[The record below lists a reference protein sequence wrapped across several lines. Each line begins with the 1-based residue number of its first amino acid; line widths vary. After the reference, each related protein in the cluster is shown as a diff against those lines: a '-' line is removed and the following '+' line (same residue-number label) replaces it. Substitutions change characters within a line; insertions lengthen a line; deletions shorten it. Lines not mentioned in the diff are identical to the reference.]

1 MKRRAILPFLLLPGL
16 LMAQPVIDQSDMP
29 AAGDALNRTQAVP
42 DPSLD
47 LATTGPAQTWDFSDL
62 AAIGGDAT
70 PYFSVASTGFIYALA
85 FSDQPNNPN
94 RSNHARSGTDIPFFE
109 LLPITDPYTFFYRSA
124 SAYKKTGYGATVNG
138 LTVPIPLQ
146 QHDVIYNLPLAYGD
160 ADAGFSAYALNVPSL
175 VYYGY
180 AQQRTN
186 EVDGWGAITI
196 PAGTFEVLRV
206 KTTIQGRDSVRV
218 DTLDVGFT
226 IVRPLVREYK
236 WLAHGYKT
244 PILQVNTVELFGAE
258 IITEVYFYD
267 EPRTIVVAPPVPT
280 TICPGTTFTLNYA
293 TTGTFNTGGFFL
305 PPNVFTAQLSDA
317 TGDFAN
323 AVTIGTLTAA
333 ASGSIEVTIPL
344 GTPLGTGYR
353 IRVIANSPATTGAD
367 NGVDIVVGGA
377 PPVASVS
384 ADGPTTFCAG
394 GTVVL
399 TAEPAG
405 MAYQWFLG
413 GQPIPGAT
421 AATLEVDAS
430 GDHAVEV
437 MNGCGSDLSDAI
449 TVAVEALPEHTLP
462 DGPLLSC
469 DGTPVEIVAEDQSGQ
484 PGLVYQWS
492 IDGQPIDGADASA
505 VVAATTGAYTLAVT
519 RPATGC
525 VFNSPAVEVVIED
538 PAAPQVTAD
547 GPLAFCEGGAVTLT
561 SDVVQGASYQWSLDG
576 DAIAG
581 AEQGSLLA
589 NASGSYSVVTISPS
603 GCASP
608 AAAALVVEVVPVPVA
623 PDVQV
628 AGDPVFCAGGSV
640 LLYTPEVA
648 GATYQWSADG
658 APIAG
663 EQNDSLEVTLS
674 GLYSVAIT
682 VGPGC
687 AAASAAEVEVVAN
700 PLPEQPVIT
709 QSTDSLLATG
719 SGTFQWFLSGVA
731 IDGAT
736 EAFLVPVESGSYT
749 AVITDANGCSSSSE
763 PYVYIS
769 TGMDAGE
776 VVDLRLFPNP
786 TSGALFLQVP
796 HRFVGHGAA
805 YRIAD
810 GTGCVVLTG
819 RVDRSDTAIDVRL
832 LAAGAYLLQVIDAQ
846 GAMRVVRF
854 VRN

>member
-1 MKRRAILPFLLLPGL
+1 MKRRAILTFLLLPTFL
-16 LMAQPVIDQSDMP
+16 VAQPVIDQSDMP
-29 AAGDALNRTQAVP
+29 AAGDVLNRTQAVP
-42 DPSLD
+42 DPLLD
-47 LATTGPAQTWDFSDL
+47 LANTGPSQTWDFSGL

-70 PYFSVASTGFIYALA
+70 PYSSVASTGFIYALA

-94 RSNHARSGTDIPFFE
+94 RSNHARSGTDIPFYQ
-109 LLPITDPYTFFYRSA
+109 LLPITNPYTFFYRSA
-124 SAYKKTGYGATVNG
+124 SVYKKTGYGATVSG
-138 LTVPIPLQ
+138 ITVPIPLQ
-146 QHDVIYNLPLAYGD
+146 QHDVIYNLPLEYGD

-180 AQQRTN
+180 AQQRAN
-186 EVDGWGAITI
+186 EVDGWGAIIT

-244 PILQVNTVELFGAE
+244 PILQVNTAELFGAE

-267 EPRTIVVAPPVPT
+267 EPRTIVVTPPVPS

-323 AVTIGTLTAA
+323 AVTIGTVTAT
-333 ASGSIEVTIPL
+333 ASGSIQVTIPL

-353 IRVIANSPATTGAD
+353 IRVIANSPSTTGTD
-367 NGVDIVVGGA
+367 NGVDIVLGGA
-377 PPVASVS
+377 PPEASVS
-384 ADGPTTFCAG
+384 AAGPTAFCAG

-405 MAYQWFLG
+405 MAYQWFLD

-430 GDHAVEV
+430 GDHTVEV
-437 MNGCGSDLSDAI
+437 MNGCGSDLSDVI
-449 TVAVEALPEHTLP
+449 TVVVDALPEHTLP
-462 DGPLLSC
+462 EGPLLSC
-469 DGTPVEIVAEDQSGQ
+469 DGAPVEIVAEDVTGQ
-484 PGLVYQWS
+484 PGVVYQWS
-492 IDGQPIDGADASA
+492 IDGQPIDGADASGIL
-505 VVAATTGAYTLAVT
+505 AATTGAYTLAVT
-519 RPATGC
+519 RPATDC
-525 VFNSPAVEVVIED
+525 VFNTPAVQVVIED
-538 PAAPQVTAD
+538 PVAPQVTAD
-547 GPLAFCEGGAVTLT
+547 GPLTFCEGGAVTLIAE
-561 SDVVQGASYQWSLDG
+561 VVQGGSYQWNLDG
-576 DAIAG
+576 NAIVG

-589 NASGSYSVVTISPS
+589 NAPGAYSVVTISPS

-608 AAAALVVEVVPVPVA
+608 ASAGLVVVVVPFPGA
-623 PDVQV
+623 PDVLV
-628 AGDPVFCAGGSV
+628 TGDLVFCAGGSV
-640 LLYTPEVA
+640 LLYTPEVP
-648 GATYQWSADG
+648 GATYQWNADG

-663 EQNDSLEVTLS
+663 AQNDSLEVTLS

-687 AAASAAEVEVVAN
+687 AATSLADVGVVAN

-719 SGTFQWFLSGVA
+719 SGTFQWFLGGIA

-736 EAFLVPVESGSYT
+736 ETYLLPVESGSYT
-749 AVITDANGCSSSSE
+749 VVITDSNGCSSASD
-763 PYVYIS
+763 PYVLIS
-769 TGMDAGE
+769 TGMDAGQA
-776 VVDLRLFPNP
+776 VDVRLFPNP
-786 TSGALFLQVP
+786 TSGTLFLQVP
-796 HRFVGHGAA
+796 DRFVGRGAA
-805 YRIAD
+805 YRITD
-810 GTGCVVLTG
+810 GTGRVVLSG
-819 RVDRSDTAIDVRL
+819 RVGRSATPIDVRGL
-832 LAAGAYLLQVIDAQ
+832 PAGGYLLQVIDVKGTVQ
-846 GAMRVVRF
+846 MVRF